1 MTEDLRTTLREW
13 LASLTLEPIDPCR
26 KGETRYVP
34 LEESGR
40 GAVDQIF
47 ATIDLHLD
55 TTTQL
60 LSGPNGSGK
69 TTELLRLKGNLEA
82 NGFTV
87 AIVDI
92 LQFVNRSAPID
103 VADCLIAVALGAG
116 EQLPQPADAR
126 DGFGRRFLDFLSRAQ
141 ITIDAAGVA
150 ASLSAEKIGVKAAGV
165 GVEVALKRELKS
177 SESFVRELRNKL
189 AFHVGGLYDEVAGYF
204 QQLAAASRAA
214 NPDTRGLVVIVD
226 SLEKLRG
233 TQDNDERVQASV
245 EGLFVHHA
253 DKLRFR
259 SHHTVYTVPT
269 YLLFTAPGALPYDGR
284 VRQVPIP
291 HVRNR
296 AGVVDEEAKRSV
308 DELIDVVTKRIPWE
322 LLLGDRETLE
332 RVITASGGH
341 LRDLFLILHEVIT
354 QVYGRRL
361 NLPVT
366 TGDVEEALD
375 SMAHSF
381 SNVTSEQA
389 SFLRRVNAAGG
400 VLDPNEGEVHLM
412 ARLMD
417 THMLLAHLNGRDW
430 YEVHPLARRSLGL

>member
-1 MTEDLRTTLREW
+1 MTEDRRTLLRDW
-13 LASLTLEPIDPCR
+13 LASLTLDPLDPYR
-26 KGETRYVP
+26 EGETRYVP

-69 TTELLRLKGNLEA
+69 TTELLRLKGTLESI
-82 NGFTV
+82 GFTV

-103 VADCLIAVALGAG
+103 VTDCLIAVALGAG
-116 EQLPQPADAR
+116 EQLPQPAGSSG
-126 DGFGRRFLDFLSRAQ
+126 GFGRRFADFLGRLS
-141 ITIDAAGVA
+141 ITFDAGMVAGSV
-150 ASLSAEKIGVKAAGV
+150 SAERVGMKAAGV
-165 GVEVALKRELKS
+165 GVEIDLKRELKS
-177 SESFVRELRNKL
+177 SESFVRELRGKL
-189 AFHVGGLYDEVAGYF
+189 AYHVGSLYDEVAGYF

-214 NPDTRGLVVIVD
+214 NPNTRGLVVIVD

-253 DKLRFR
+253 DKLRFK
-259 SHHTVYTVPT
+259 SHHMVYTVPT
-269 YLLFTAPGALPYDGR
+269 YLLFTAPGALPYNGR
-284 VRQVPIP
+284 VRPVPIP

-296 AGVVDEEAKRSV
+296 AGQVDEEASKSV
-308 DELIDVVTKRIPWE
+308 DELIDVVTRRIPWE
-322 LLLGDRETLE
+322 DLLGDRENLD
-332 RVITASGGH
+332 RVIAASGGH

-354 QVYGRRL
+354 QVYGRHL
-361 NLPVT
+361 ELPVGT
-366 TGDVEEALD
+366 RQVEEALD

-381 SNVTSEQA
+381 SSVTKEQGD
-389 SFLRRVNAAGG
+389 FLRRVMADDG
-400 VLDPNEGEVHLM
+400 VIEPNEGEVHMM

-417 THMLLAHLNGRDW
+417 THMLLAHLNSHDW
-430 YEVHPLARRSLGL
+430 YEVHPLARRSMGL

>member
-1 MTEDLRTTLREW
+1 MVLREW
-13 LASLTLEPIDPCR
+13 LANLTLDPIDPCR
-26 KGETRYVP
+26 EGETRYVP
-34 LEESGR
+34 LEDSGR
-40 GAVDQIF
+40 GAVDQIQ
-47 ATIDLHLD
+47 AMIDLRLD

-69 TTELLRLKGNLEA
+69 TTELLRLKGTLEGL
-82 NGFTV
+82 GFTV

-103 VADCLIAVALGAG
+103 VTDCLIAVALGAG
-116 EQLPQPADAR
+116 EQLPQPAGR
-126 DGFGRRFLDFLSRAQ
+126 SGGFGRRFLDFLGRLQ
-141 ITIDAAGVA
+141 INFDAAGVA
-150 ASLSAEKIGVKAAGV
+150 ASLSTEKVGVKAAGV

-189 AFHVGGLYDEVAGYF
+189 AFHVGSLYDEVADYF

-214 NPDTRGLVVIVD
+214 NPDTRGLVIIVD

-233 TQDNDERVQASV
+233 TQENDERVQASV

-253 DKLRFR
+253 DKLRFK
-259 SHHTVYTVPT
+259 SHHMVYTVPT

-284 VRQVPIP
+284 VRPVPIP

-296 AGVVDEEAKRSV
+296 NGEVDEDAKRSV
-308 DELIDVVTKRIPWE
+308 DELIEVVTKRIPWE
-322 LLLGDRETLE
+322 RLLGDRENLD
-332 RVITASGGH
+332 RVIAASGGH

-361 NLPVT
+361 DLPVST
-366 TGDVEEALD
+366 RHVEEALD

-381 SNVTSEQA
+381 SSVTSEQA
-389 SFLRRVNAAGG
+389 NFLRRVDDARG
-400 VLDPNEGEVHLM
+400 VIEPSENEVHLM

-417 THMLLAHLNGRDW
+417 THMLLAHLNGQDW
-430 YEVHPLARRSLGL
+430 YEIHPLARRSLGL